1 MRVEGVEGLSGVGSR
16 IFLEFRV
23 SLELRQRV
31 FLGLR
36 AESLL
41 GIEGLRFRVCLGI
54 RVQSLRL
61 SC

>member
-1 MRVEGVEGLSGVGSR
+1 LRVEGVEGLSSAGSR
-16 IFLEFRV
+16 VFLGFRG

-41 GIEGLRFRVCLGI
+41 GIEGSGLRV
-54 RVQSLRL
+54 
-61 SC
+61 

>member
-1 MRVEGVEGLSGVGSR
+1 LRVEGVEGLSGVGSR

-41 GIEGLRFRVCLGI
+41 GIEGSGLRV
-54 RVQSLRL
+54 
-61 SC
+61 